1 MNADACCVRDADA
14 AALRREARACKQKL
28 EEVVRTT
35 HSGAVRTVPEPYDA
49 EVAAAR
55 RALRQ
60 AYVALLIACPFTRGA
75 QLVDSMIWADTT
87 YSVIA
92 ALRAYLARLEREASA
107 APTSKGDAPKSERRS
122 AKLHG
127 LEQVLRD
134 LHRFI
139 GEELVFYESL
149 AARLVRLFDLHEARP
164 IVEGLGLLRG
174 GGEEG
179 TASPETMELAQVP
192 AYRHQLYETLQRLL
206 TYMGD
211 LHRYREMHAVLPP
224 ALAPRRRGAGGEP
237 APHDFGAALRFYH
250 EAHLLLPDHG
260 NPSNQLA
267 VVALFVGDTFGAM
280 YQYYRALCVRV
291 PFDKARFNLHRLL
304 DKALE
309 SWLASANRDDILT
322 AWRQAS
328 FEDSPARRVPIP
340 QVSVRWDS
348 AHEWLTSFV
357 QLHSMYALQAD
368 LDVACVLNEAL
379 LRQLLTLTDA
389 HELRAVDYLRILV
402 TGICASWTARLWRA
416 PPSSR
421 LPFSTGAPFSRHVNA
436 SALEEHV
443 RKAWETMLVTHVLG
457 LLTALF
463 VVVRQELVT
472 ILQAQ
477 PSSSEPQL
485 LPVGRVLRRTLPA
498 VRIGLKWV
506 KGHLEYIH
514 ACRTHA
520 THAAEELQQAVDQAT
535 TASSLATDGV
545 ARLACMQRGVDARCQ
560 SFWSAFVDLVNLI
573 RAAYPFDLLPNARD
587 VDEAGTVYVH
597 VMEDDDVRELGPIR
611 RTMHPTDESQY
622 AVPTQTRADPAQAGS
637 DYARILDVLV
647 DTKVMA
653 EFDTC
658 GLAFSDARGLFILRA
673 AGDDA
678 DDPIDLAMK
687 AVEAGREAPATT
699 GAWPPAEASLSTGSW
714 PATNQAL
721 ASVWGWTGP
730 WTDSAAPVPWP
741 APAAAPAA
749 GAGAAAPT
757 SLGPSASPRG
767 WPT

>member
-1 MNADACCVRDADA
+1 M
-14 AALRREARACKQKL
+14 
-28 EEVVRTT
+28 T
-35 HSGAVRTVPEPYDA
+35 HGGAVRTVPEPYDA

-55 RALRQ
+55 MALRN
-60 AYVALLIACPFTRGA
+60 AYVALLLACPFTRGA

-92 ALRAYLARLEREASA
+92 ALRAHLARLEREASA
-107 APTSKGDAPKSERRS
+107 APTSKGEAPKSERRS
-122 AKLHG
+122 AKLSA
-127 LEQVLRD
+127 LENVLRD
-134 LHRFI
+134 LRRFI
-139 GEELVFYESL
+139 SEELAFYESL

-164 IVEGLGLLRG
+164 IAEGLGLLRG
-174 GGEEG
+174 TENEG
-179 TASPETMELAQVP
+179 TATPEALALAQVP
-192 AYRHQLYETLQRLL
+192 AYRHQLFETLQRLL

-224 ALAPRRRGAGGEP
+224 ALAPRRRGAGGEA

-309 SWLASANRDDILT
+309 AWLASATRDDILT

-328 FEDSPARRVPIP
+328 FEDSPAHRASMP

-348 AHEWLTSFV
+348 AHEWLASFV

-379 LRQLLTLTDA
+379 LRHLLTLTDA
-389 HELRAVDYLRILV
+389 LELRAVDYLRVVV

-416 PPSSR
+416 PPTSR
-421 LPFSTGAPFSRHVNA
+421 LPFATGTPYSRHLDG

-443 RKAWETMLVTHVLG
+443 RKAWETMLVSHVLG
-457 LLTALF
+457 LLAALF
-463 VVVRQELVT
+463 VVARQELVAM
-472 ILQAQ
+472 LQVQ
-477 PSSSEPQL
+477 PSFTEPQL

-506 KGHLEYIH
+506 KGHLEYLH
-514 ACRTHA
+514 TCRTHA
-520 THAAEELQQAVDQAT
+520 ARAAEELQHAVDQTA
-535 TASSLATDGV
+535 TASTLATDGV
-545 ARLACMQRGVDARCQ
+545 ARLACMQRSVDARWQ
-560 SFWSAFVDLVNLI
+560 SFWSALVDLVNLI

-587 VDEAGTVYVH
+587 VDEAGTVFVH
-597 VMEDDDVRELGPIR
+597 VMEDDDLRDLGPIR

-622 AVPTQTRADPAQAGS
+622 AVPTQLRADPAQAGS

-647 DTKVMA
+647 DIKVMA
-653 EFDTC
+653 EFDAC
-658 GLAFSDARGLFILRA
+658 GLAYDDARGLFTVRV
-673 AGDDA
+673 AGDEV

-687 AVEAGREAPATT
+687 AVDAGREAPLAA
-699 GAWPPAEASLSTGSW
+699 GPWPPADALGAGPW
-714 PATNQAL
+714 PASNQAL

-730 WTDSAAPVPWP
+730 WTEAPAPTGAVPWP
-741 APAAAPAA
+741 APEAPAP
-749 GAGAAAPT
+749 GAPPA
-757 SLGPSASPRG
+757 PRG

>member
-1 MNADACCVRDADA
+1 M
-14 AALRREARACKQKL
+14 CKKKL
-28 EEVVRTT
+28 EEVVQTT

-55 RALRQ
+55 MALRN
-60 AYVALLIACPFTRGA
+60 AYVALLMACPFTRGA

-92 ALRAYLARLEREASA
+92 ALRAHLAHLEHEAGA

-122 AKLHG
+122 AKLSA
-127 LEQVLRD
+127 LERVLRD
-134 LHRFI
+134 LRRFI
-139 GEELVFYESL
+139 GEELAFYESL

-174 GGEEG
+174 AADDA
-179 TASPETMELAQVP
+179 TATPEALALAQVP
-192 AYRHQLYETLQRLL
+192 AHRHQLFETLQRLL

-224 ALAPRRRGAGGEP
+224 ALAPRRRGAGEP

-291 PFDKARFNLHRLL
+291 PFEKARFNLHRLL

-309 SWLASANRDDILT
+309 AWLASATRDDILT
-322 AWRQAS
+322 AWHQAS
-328 FEDSPARRVPIP
+328 FEDSPAHRVPIP
-340 QVSVRWDS
+340 QISVRWDS
-348 AHEWLTSFV
+348 AHEWLSSFV

-379 LRQLLTLTDA
+379 LRHLLTLTDA
-389 HELRAVDYLRILV
+389 HELRAVDYLRIVV

-416 PPSSR
+416 PSSSR
-421 LPFSTGAPFSRHVNA
+421 LPFATGTPYSRHMDA
-436 SALEEHV
+436 PTLEEHV
-443 RKAWETMLVTHVLG
+443 RKAWETMLVSHVLG
-457 LLTALF
+457 LLAALF
-463 VVVRQELVT
+463 VVVRQELVAM
-472 ILQAQ
+472 LQAQ
-477 PSSSEPQL
+477 PSATEPQL

-514 ACRTHA
+514 TCHTHA
-520 THAAEELQQAVDQAT
+520 VHAAVELQRVVDQTT

-545 ARLACMQRGVDARCQ
+545 ARLACIQRGVDARWQ
-560 SFWSAFVDLVNLI
+560 SFWGALVDLVNLI

-597 VMEDDDVRELGPIR
+597 VMEDDDLRDLGPIR

-622 AVPTQTRADPAQAGS
+622 AVPTQSRADPAQAGL

-647 DTKVMA
+647 DAKVMA

-658 GLAFSDARGLFILRA
+658 GLAFSDARGVFMVRVA
-673 AGDDA
+673 SDDA

-687 AVEAGREAPATT
+687 AVDAGREAPLA
-699 GAWPPAEASLSTGSW
+699 APWPACDASGPW

-721 ASVWGWTGP
+721 ANVWGWTGP
-730 WTDSAAPVPWP
+730 WSKAPAPIGAVPWP
-741 APAAAPAA
+741 AQPPAGAPAA
-749 GAGAAAPT
+749 
-757 SLGPSASPRG
+757 PRG